1 MRRAVC
7 PRLVKRANNT
17 DPGFSTA
24 SQGCLLALPVL
35 TMRIPDKIALITG
48 GASGIGRATA
58 LRFAGEGATV
68 AVLDRDAKQG
78 EEVLRE
84 IRDRNHKAI
93 FLHTDISVEEQVR
106 AAMEQIDREFGA
118 LNILVNNAAAFVFGS
133 YDVDQADWS
142 RALSVNVLGTAL
154 CAKYAVPVMIRSGG
168 GAIVNV
174 SSISGLIAQEHS
186 LPYNTTKAALLGF
199 TRCLAMDLAAHKI
212 RVNAVA
218 PGCIDTP
225 QLRADIERAGI
236 TFEQGL
242 AVEGPL
248 HLLNR
253 YGTADEVAS
262 AILFLASD
270 EASFITGTCL
280 MVDGGYTAK

>member
-1 MRRAVC
+1 MRLQNRVA
-7 PRLVKRANNT
+7 LV
-17 DPGFSTA
+17 
-24 SQGCLLALPVL
+24 
-35 TMRIPDKIALITG
+35 TG

-58 LRFAGEGATV
+58 FRFAREGALV
-68 AVLDRDAKQG
+68 AILDRDATNG
-78 EEVLRE
+78 ENVLSE
-84 IRDRNHKAI
+84 LHSENFKAI
-93 FLHTDISVEEQVR
+93 FLPADISAEEQVR
-106 AAMEQIDREFGA
+106 EAVDAIEKEFGA
-118 LNILVNNAAAFVFGS
+118 IHILVNNAAAFVFGS
-133 YDVDQADWS
+133 YDVEQSDWH
-142 RALSVNVLGTAL
+142 RILSVNILGTSL
-154 CAKYAVPVMIRSGG
+154 CSKYAIPVMIRSGG

-174 SSISGLIAQEHS
+174 SSISGFIAQERS

-199 TRCLAMDLAAHKI
+199 TRCLAMDLATQKI

-225 QLRADIERAGI
+225 QLRADLERAGM

-248 HLLNR
+248 HMLNR
-253 YGTADEVAS
+253 YGSADEVAN

-270 EASFITGTCL
+270 EASFITGTCV

>member
-1 MRRAVC
+1 MR
-7 PRLVKRANNT
+7 L
-17 DPGFSTA
+17 S
-24 SQGCLLALPVL
+24 
-35 TMRIPDKIALITG
+35 DKVAIVTG

-58 LRFAGEGATV
+58 LRFAAEGASV
-68 AVLDRDAKQG
+68 AILDRDIQRG
-78 EEVLRE
+78 EQVARQ
-84 IRDRNHKAI
+84 ISQSGSKAI
-93 FLHTDISVEEQVR
+93 FLHADISAEPQVCAAVEKTELH
-106 AAMEQIDREFGA
+106 FGK
-118 LNILVNNAAAFVFGS
+118 LDILVNNAAAFVFGS
-133 YDVDQADWS
+133 YDVPQSDWE
-142 RALSVNVLGTAL
+142 RVLSVNVMGTAL
-154 CAKYAVPVMIRSGG
+154 CSKYAIAAIIRAGG

-174 SSISGLIAQEHS
+174 SSISGFIAQERS
-186 LPYNTTKAALLGF
+186 LPYNTSKAALLGMN
-199 TRCLAMDLAAHKI
+199 RCLAMDLAPNKI

-225 QLRADIERAGI
+225 QLRADLERAGM

-253 YGTADEVAS
+253 YGTAEEVAN

-280 MVDGGYTAK
+280 IVDGGYIAK

>member
-1 MRRAVC
+1 MPLQDKVV
-7 PRLVKRANNT
+7 LV
-17 DPGFSTA
+17 
-24 SQGCLLALPVL
+24 
-35 TMRIPDKIALITG
+35 TG

-58 LRFAGEGATV
+58 LRFSREGSYV
-68 AVLDRDAKQG
+68 AILDRDSRNG
-78 EEVLRE
+78 EKVQRE
-84 IRDRNHKAI
+84 LQEQNCGAI
-93 FLHTDISVEEQVR
+93 FLLADISVEEQVR
-106 AAMEQIDREFGA
+106 DAVQKTESEFGG
-118 LNILVNNAAAFVFGS
+118 LHILVNNAAAFVFGS
-133 YDVDQADWS
+133 YDVDQSDWN
-142 RALSVNVLGTAL
+142 RTLSVNILGTSL
-154 CAKYAVPVMIRSGG
+154 CTKYAIPAMMRSGG

-174 SSISGLIAQEHS
+174 SSISGLIAQERS

-199 TRCLAMDLAAHKI
+199 TRCLAMDLASQKI

-225 QLRADIERAGI
+225 QLRADLERAGM

-248 HLLNR
+248 HMLNR
-253 YGTADEVAS
+253 YGTADEVAN

-280 MVDGGYTAK
+280 IVDGGYTAK